1 MSVTTLLSP
10 GNRLAFP
17 YEEILPFVMIAP
29 QRSTIAAFSNID
41 EMRYAHRQAMRVAAH
56 DRGYA
61 NNPRA
66 MYCPD
71 WQFTVG
77 LALY

>member
-10 GNRLAFP
+10 GNRLAFL

-29 QRSTIAAFSNID
+29 QRSVIAAFSNIG
-41 EMRYAHRQAMRVAAH
+41 EMRYAHHQAMRVAAH
-56 DRGYA
+56 GHGYA
-61 NNPRA
+61 NNPTA

-77 LALY
+77 LALF